1 MGSLVLARRVPA
13 LDQSAGRKALFLQT
27 SAVTAMMECDIIIM
41 GGRRGIQEMLKLM
54 PKLKLKELRLVIAD
68 DDVRR

>member
-1 MGSLVLARRVPA
+1 MVGAVNGQLGTRRVPA

-27 SAVTAMMECDIIIM
+27 SAVTAMMECDIIM
-41 GGRRGIQEMLKLM
+41 GGRRGIQEML
-54 PKLKLKELRLVIAD
+54 KLKLKELRLVIAD